1 MEVYLNYPKKFYDSQ
16 KDYTMAPEKI
26 KIRKEWL
33 SPSSLENANKFDVT
47 TEDINKLVPNFV
59 SKKNYAVY
67 YGNFKYY
74 LSKGLI
80 LEKVHKIL

>member
-67 YGNFKYY
+67 LRKFQ
-74 LSKGLI
+74 I
-80 LEKVHKIL
+80 LFIKRFNIKKSA